1 VTPRVV
7 VGVPLHDNVRYL
19 PLALGSLLAQRF
31 DAFAVVVVD
40 DSTSAEPG
48 RIVTERFGADP
59 RVRYSRNPRH
69 LGLVASWRRAFR
81 LARELYPEAS
91 YFAWGS
97 DHDVWER
104 EWLAKLVA
112 ALDAYPRVVLAYP
125 LNDRIDEDGASVR
138 APWRFR
144 TEGTTGRTKRFVTT
158 IRRMVPGDMVYGLFR
173 ADALAAA
180 GVLRDVLLPDRL
192 LVAELALQGEFI
204 QVDRLHWHRRGI
216 PRERGEA
223 ARQRA
228 RSEPFRGSALPWPIQ
243 HARAILESEG
253 PAAAGLYVVLT
264 PGFAAAR
271 AVHRRIWKTRTPS
284 V

>member
-1 VTPRVV
+1 MRPLVV
-7 VGVPLHDNVRYL
+7 VGVLLHDNVRHL
-19 PLALGSLLAQRF
+19 PLALASLLAQRF
-31 DAFAVVVVD
+31 DAFAVVVID
-40 DSTSAEPG
+40 DSTLDEPG
-48 RIVTERFGADP
+48 RIVAEELGADP
-59 RVRYSRNPRH
+59 RVHYSRNPRH

-81 LARELYPEAS
+81 LARELYPQAA

-97 DHDVWER
+97 DHDVWEPD
-104 EWLAKLVA
+104 WLAELTA
-112 ALDAYPRVVLAYP
+112 ALDANPRAVLAYP
-125 LNDRIDEDGASVR
+125 LNDRIDDDGLSIR

-144 TEGTTGRTKRFVTT
+144 TAGTTSRATRFTTT

-180 GVLRDVLLPDRL
+180 GVLRNVLLPDRL
-192 LVAELALQGEFI
+192 LVAELALHGEFV
-204 QVDRLHWHRRGI
+204 QVDRLLWHRRGI
-216 PRERGEA
+216 PRRRGEA

-253 PAAAGLYVVLT
+253 PAAAGLYLVLT

-271 AVHRRIWKTRTPS
+271 AVHRRVWKTRTPS